1 MGAQAILDQVLGPS
15 IFLPHALSLS
25 TSRPSTIMNTLSLL
39 VLSGLTLLA
48 CDAQQLRGLASSTST
63 DMSSSAQLGQPGQ
76 PGQPGQAGQPGQS
89 NSTDFANITAA
100 NVTLGATS
108 GNCDTSSWNSHF
120 ASDTK
125 ACGLQSGG
133 RQPAAGNCATGRF
146 HTSSQCGNCIG
157 NYISC
162 SREHCTMACCLGN
175 CVDSYNCRKCG
186 SDHCTWGLKSC
197 TGGFVPSGY
206 WTR

>member
-1 MGAQAILDQVLGPS
+1 
-15 IFLPHALSLS
+15 
-25 TSRPSTIMNTLSLL
+25 MNTLSLL

-63 DMSSSAQLGQPGQ
+63 DMST
-76 PGQPGQAGQPGQS
+76 S
-89 NSTDFANITAA
+89 NSTNFANITAA

-133 RQPAAGNCATGRF
+133 RQSAAGNCATGRF

-175 CVDSYNCRKCG
+175 C
-186 SDHCTWGLKSC
+186 
-197 TGGFVPSGY
+197 
-206 WTR
+206 